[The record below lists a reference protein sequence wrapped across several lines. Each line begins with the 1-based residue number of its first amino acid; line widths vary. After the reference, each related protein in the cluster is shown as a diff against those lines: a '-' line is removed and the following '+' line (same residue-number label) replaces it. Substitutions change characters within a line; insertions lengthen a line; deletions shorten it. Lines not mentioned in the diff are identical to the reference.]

1 MRDLS
6 EFAQRNSNLV
16 PLEVEPL
23 VAALKESLAAKDL
36 KRSSTAFATLQA
48 RLEEVPEFRQFRT
61 TREEA
66 RKDAAKA
73 ELDELTETVRTTS
86 EFIESYVRRNI
97 TSDSAQDLLKLRS
110 AVSEALVTPEPE
122 ALKLAISKCESE
134 FDRLRV
140 LAEYHDYRAKHP
152 RQSRRSLPATT
163 HRKSSSHRRTSRRN
177 SDSRERKRPSG
188 RGPQFAG

>member
-1 MRDLS
+1 VDELRQKRDAEAARALQVNADNLMHDLS

-23 VAALKESLAAKDL
+23 VAALKESLVAKDL

-73 ELDELTETVRTTS
+73 ELDELRETVRTTS
-86 EFIESYVRRNI
+86 EFIES
-97 TSDSAQDLLKLRS
+97 
-110 AVSEALVTPEPE
+110 
-122 ALKLAISKCESE
+122 
-134 FDRLRV
+134 
-140 LAEYHDYRAKHP
+140 
-152 RQSRRSLPATT
+152 
-163 HRKSSSHRRTSRRN
+163 
-177 SDSRERKRPSG
+177 
-188 RGPQFAG
+188 